1 MAAGAGMTEV
11 QGHFVK
17 TFEANSIFLAQQRYS
32 KFRSRV
38 TEKTPGPTDKH
49 SFRTVQKRAGALN
62 TRASLGLNAGKR
74 PATVFE
80 DTVYGERTVSTS
92 SYDTADSFSKPDL
105 NRMLED
111 TSSILYTQMTA
122 QMARKFDSVIV
133 TALYATVSDSNSGTY
148 AFGATGTSPT
158 TGDGLSPISLPL
170 VLQMLEA
177 FNLDDVD
184 PDEEKFIAVSP
195 KAITTLL
202 QEQKYTS
209 TDYANAHAL
218 MAGKLIENWCG
229 FTWVMSNLL
238 TGEAAGEKYY
248 PAWTRDSM
256 GLLVLEDITF
266 ESGKSPMNKFDTIVM
281 LRADFGAVRIQDEKV
296 KRLRCLES

>member
-11 QGHFVK
+11 QGHFIK
-17 TFEANSIFLAQQRYS
+17 TFEANSIYLVQQRYS

-49 SFRTVQKRAGALN
+49 SFRTVAKRAGALN
-62 TRASLGLNAGKR
+62 DRANVGLNAGKR

-80 DTVYGERTVSTS
+80 DTIYGERGVQATS
-92 SYDTADSFSKPDL
+92 RNTADSFSKPDL

-122 QMARKFDSVIV
+122 QMARKFDSVIEAAFYAQV
-133 TALYATVSDSNSGTY
+133 TDAAGGTYDFGVSGTN
-148 AFGATGTSPT
+148 PT
-158 TGDGLSPISLPL
+158 VGDGAAGISLPL
-170 VLQMLEA
+170 VLQLLEA

-184 PDEEKFIAVSP
+184 PDEEKFLAVTP
-195 KAITTLL
+195 KAVTALL

-218 MAGKLIENWCG
+218 MAGKLVESWCG

-238 TGEAAGEKYY
+238 TGPQAGQKYH
-248 PAWTRDSM
+248 PAWTRDAM
-256 GLLVLEDITF
+256 GLLVLEDVTF
-266 ESGKSPMNKFDTIVM
+266 ESGKSPMNNFDTIVQ

-296 KRLRCLES
+296 KRLFVAEA

>member
-17 TFEANSIFLAQQRYS
+17 TFEANSIYLAQQRYS

-49 SFRTVQKRAGALN
+49 SFRTVTKRGAVN
-62 TRASLGLNAGKR
+62 DRANVGLNAGKR

-80 DTVYGERTVSTS
+80 DTVYGERVVTSTS
-92 SYDTADSFSKPDL
+92 HDTADSFSKPDL

-122 QMARKFDSVIV
+122 QMARKFDSVLV
-133 TALYATVSDSNSGTY
+133 AAMYAQALDSNAGTY
-148 AFGATGTSPT
+148 DFGASGTSPT
-158 TGDGLSPISLPL
+158 TGDGANPISLPL

-195 KAITTLL
+195 KAVTALL

-248 PAWTRDSM
+248 PAWTRDAM

-296 KRLRCLES
+296 KRLRCSEA